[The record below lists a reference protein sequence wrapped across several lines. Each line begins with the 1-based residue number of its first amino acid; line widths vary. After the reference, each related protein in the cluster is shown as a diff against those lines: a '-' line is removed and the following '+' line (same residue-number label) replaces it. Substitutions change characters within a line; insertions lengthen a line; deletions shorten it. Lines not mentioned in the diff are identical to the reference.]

1 MADDIRS
8 PVQPSDRTPGAGRI
22 AVLDGV
28 RGVAILLVIIFHGS
42 NTLPPALHAA
52 KFAAIAHEG
61 GHLGVDIF
69 FVLSGYLITSLLL
82 DEYKRTGSIDL
93 KRFYQRRIRRI
104 FPAYYVFLAVV
115 GVLTLSGVLYV
126 SLFGWLLSAFYLT
139 DYAFGNTAVWIVHTW
154 SLSIEEQFYLFWPA
168 LIMLLGIPRAKN
180 VAFAIILALP
190 FVRLATYLL
199 IPHLRDAIDAMFHTR
214 LDMLMYG
221 AALSIGVSQ
230 RWPVLERLSGRAG
243 GLAAILSGVA
253 LVCGVLVATRLHG
266 AYLFTI
272 GYSITGI
279 ATATLLLTLLAHPD
293 WSAAKALSVRP
304 LTAIGRISYSLYL
317 WQQLFLSP
325 ENQSLSGRFPINY
338 LAAFACAF
346 ASYYV
351 IERRFFKPSPVARAV
366 LVPNDAPIGQ
376 RSVEPALETR

>member
-1 MADDIRS
+1 MLNTS
-8 PVQPSDRTPGAGRI
+8 HLPEMQPPHKPPAGRI

-28 RGVAILLVIIFHGS
+28 RGVAILLVIVFHGY
-42 NTLPPALHAA
+42 NTLPAA
-52 KFAAIAHEG
+52 FHGGTFVAIAHEG

-82 DEYKRTGSIDL
+82 EEYKRTGSIDL
-93 KRFYQRRIRRI
+93 RRFYERRVRRI

-115 GVLTLSGVLYV
+115 GVLALGELLHV
-126 SLFGWLLSAFYLT
+126 SLLGWLLSAFYLT
-139 DYAFGNTAVWIVHTW
+139 DYAFGNTAVWIVHSW
-154 SLSIEEQFYLFWPA
+154 SLSVEEQFYLFWPA
-168 LIMLLGIPRAKN
+168 LIMLLGVTRAKTF
-180 VAFAIILALP
+180 AFAIVLALP
-190 FVRLATYLL
+190 FVRLATYVTL
-199 IPHLRDAIDAMFHTR
+199 PHLRDSIDAMFHTR

-243 GLAAILSGVA
+243 GVAALVSGAA

-279 ATATLLLTLLAHPD
+279 ATATLLLTLLSHPN
-293 WSAAKALSVRP
+293 WAAAKALSIRP

-325 ENQSLSGRFPINY
+325 ENQSIYGRFPINY
-338 LAAFACAF
+338 MAAFACAI
-346 ASYYV
+346 ASYYL

-366 LVPNDAPIGQ
+366 LVPDATRAPR
-376 RSVEPALETR
+376 RSTETAFESR